1 MPALTPFVEK
11 CYGERPAPV
20 FFQKDS
26 GERQKIE
33 FANGVHQGDAMGPA
47 LFACQRIR
55 EELELRVL
63 KPLLTS
69 TTSAS
74 LCQIQHELRETD
86 IAINPSKTVVLP
98 LQGHVPTPK
107 EITLLGGMVFTLR
120 KGVG

>member
-47 LFACQRIR
+47 LFCMSLLPVLKRIR
-55 EELELRVL
+55 EEFEPRGVEAF
-63 KPLLTS
+63 TYFD
-69 TTSAS
+69 
-74 LCQIQHELRETD
+74 D
-86 IAINPSKTVVLP
+86 ISI
-98 LQGHVPTPK
+98 
-107 EITLLGGMVFTLR
+107 GM
-120 KGVG
+120 